1 MHIPQIDYKTELA
14 SIEFANSLKNTGFAV
29 LKNHPIDYSLV
40 KEVFAEWEMFFH
52 SNYKNNYLY
61 NNNTQDGFFPI
72 NVSETAVGYS
82 VKDLKEFYHY
92 YPWGQFPKELS
103 NKTKKLYIQMND
115 IATKLLQWVEANLP
129 ENIRNNLSEPL
140 SDMVKNSNQ
149 TLMRILHY
157 PPLTGNE
164 DKNAVRAS
172 AHGDI
177 NLLTILVAASQ
188 SGLQVQDTQ
197 GNWLDVPVDPGMLA
211 INIGDMLQEATNGFY
226 KSTMHRVINPT
237 CEKKFVSRYSIPLF
251 LHARPEVVLSDRYT
265 AGEYLNERLRAL
277 GIKKD

>member
-1 MHIPQIDYKTELA
+1 
-14 SIEFANSLKNTGFAV
+14 
-29 LKNHPIDYSLV
+29 
-40 KEVFAEWEMFFH
+40 
-52 SNYKNNYLY
+52 
-61 NNNTQDGFFPI
+61 
-72 NVSETAVGYS
+72 
-82 VKDLKEFYHY
+82 
-92 YPWGQFPKELS
+92 
-103 NKTKKLYIQMND
+103 
-115 IATKLLQWVEANLP
+115 
-129 ENIRNNLSEPL
+129 
-140 SDMVKNSNQ
+140 MVKNSNQ